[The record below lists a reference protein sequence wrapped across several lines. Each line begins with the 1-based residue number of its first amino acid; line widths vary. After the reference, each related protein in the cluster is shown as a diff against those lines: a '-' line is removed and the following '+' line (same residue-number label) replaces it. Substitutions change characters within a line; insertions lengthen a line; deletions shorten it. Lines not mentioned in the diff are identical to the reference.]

1 MPLSDTAVRHARA
14 TGKAYTLVDG
24 RGLALNVAA
33 NGRKSWHFRYC
44 SLSRQRRMSLGNS

>member
-33 NGRKSWHFRYC
+33 NGRKAGISGTARLADNAAC
-44 SLSRQRRMSLGNS
+44 P